1 MSQSCHWQTASP
13 IANFLT
19 AQEQACG
26 EFELASALEVQQAWS
41 QKENA
46 NRSFFGHILKTASC
60 TKGTACLRQIAYH
73 SGGISN
79 QAQLYNDIIGGREC
93 IYRFR

>member
-1 MSQSCHWQTASP
+1 VP
-13 IANFLT
+13 LANSISNREFFDRAGAGLR
-19 AQEQACG
+19 
-26 EFELASALEVQQAWS
+26 EFELASAVEVQQAWS